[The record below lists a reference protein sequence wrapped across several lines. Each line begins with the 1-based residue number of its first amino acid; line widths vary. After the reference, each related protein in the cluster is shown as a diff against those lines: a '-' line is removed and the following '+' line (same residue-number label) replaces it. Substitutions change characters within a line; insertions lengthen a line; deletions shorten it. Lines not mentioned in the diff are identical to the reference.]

1 MPQTTFPAPSGPP
14 VNVTVHEV
22 TSTSLH
28 LVWSE
33 PAPENRNG
41 IIRLYVVI
49 VMSIFDGHA
58 HNYSVHG
65 TELTLV
71 SLKPFTDYECSVAAS
86 TIELGPFSSPV
97 LIKTLEDGNIE
108 HSVCK

>member
-1 MPQTTFPAPSGPP
+1 M
-14 VNVTVHEV
+14 
-22 TSTSLH
+22 
-28 LVWSE
+28 WSE

-41 IIRLYVVI
+41 IIRYYVVF
-49 VMSIFDGHA
+49 VRSFDG
-58 HNYSVHG
+58 NSYNISVDG

-97 LIKTLEDGNIE
+97 FTKTLEDGNIE